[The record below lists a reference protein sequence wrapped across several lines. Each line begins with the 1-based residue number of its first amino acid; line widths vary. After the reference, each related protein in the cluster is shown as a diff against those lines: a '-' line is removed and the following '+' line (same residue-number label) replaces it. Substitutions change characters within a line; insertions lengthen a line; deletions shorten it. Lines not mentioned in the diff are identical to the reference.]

1 MIKYSKRISHPL
13 LTPPPPP
20 TYVGGEEIGGGGSI
34 LLEFRICNLEF
45 NWNLGFENWDF
56 KIVVLSFTL

>member
-20 TYVGGEEIGGGGSI
+20 TYVGGEDIGGGGKLLSI
-34 LLEFRICNLEF
+34 DYQFY
-45 NWNLGFENWDF
+45 
-56 KIVVLSFTL
+56 FTPNP